1 MRWVQKSGVKHF
13 RPSFST
19 EFFEWNIQSK
29 KSSFST
35 GFPSPKTQSKKVQS
49 KKLTNPTGHF
59 LHSRIPPVENGPFRL
74 DSSGPSYRQSSRSYS
89 FCALPRGCWCEGVLP
104 YCCMA
109 VENRLAAL
117 RSARSTRA
125 TGASRATNPRPS
137 GLVALAESR
146 QSYVCGVALSR
157 ETPKLHQA

>member
-49 KKLTNPTGHF
+49 KKTDKSDWPFLTQ
-59 LHSRIPPVENGPFRL
+59 S
-74 DSSGPSYRQSSRSYS
+74 DS
-89 FCALPRGCWCEGVLP
+89 
-104 YCCMA
+104 
-109 VENRLAAL
+109 
-117 RSARSTRA
+117 
-125 TGASRATNPRPS
+125 ASRKRPFS
-137 GLVALAESR
+137 TGFFWSFLSSVESI
-146 QSYVCGVALSR
+146 V
-157 ETPKLHQA
+157 